1 MEVKRFKTNGAD
13 KSLIAPS
20 YQNKEVD
27 FFFMNRDESMPLL
40 INLLDIEGIV
50 AYRKH
55 STTMPQKK
63 LIMSE

>member
-1 MEVKRFKTNGAD
+1 
-13 KSLIAPS
+13 
-20 YQNKEVD
+20 
-27 FFFMNRDESMPLL
+27 MNRDESMPLL

-50 AYRKH
+50 AYREY